1 MANVYDVYVFSG
13 GATAEKVFNAIA
25 TFLRGDS
32 YGHLLAIVGMCALLM
47 TMFRFF
53 TSRDHTHLL
62 SYIAVNLTVSSMLLI
77 PTATVR
83 IDDSSM
89 SGRTYF
95 VDNVPIGVAA
105 PIHYATTFM
114 YGLARATDV
123 IFVQPDEAAYTKSGM
138 LFGSKLVGL
147 SQRIGIQD
155 GELKQLWGQYTQN
168 CIRKDITI
176 NKKYTWTQFAQAGDI
191 FEFLKNNRPSPV
203 RRIAMNGVFPTCQE
217 ALPLLEN
224 KFRDE
229 ANKSFRLMSTET
241 VINGWATNEA
251 LLQNAVVSSYR
262 TFHNINKSA
271 SDLLKQNIAVNG
283 VKSGLLDSAASTG
296 ATAAA
301 FNYAATHSQ
310 MQTQSF
316 MTSMGINAAE
326 WLPIVNSV
334 LILLL
339 ACSSIPVF
347 LVAFIPGMTVRVLKG
362 YLGGFFYL
370 ALWPFFFTVI
380 NLIMTYS
387 LQYAGA
393 ESTNLLHGMSLAGS
407 SPLQAMHYKYAAIAG
422 WLMMMVPIISK
433 YALTG
438 GLAMAGS
445 LGQQFLG
452 AMGSNAAR
460 SSQAAASGD
469 MTYGVVQTDTW
480 HSNSMSGNKVDT
492 AYSNQSY
499 GAQVQRADGSSVNYL
514 PGGNAVYSSRGAIST
529 TGFDINSS
537 EVQSRALQNSYTE
550 AQRATTQARTAY
562 SQSSGSVTDQ
572 LMSLSSSASRN
583 TSYGEGTQ
591 YSSNSSTQNS
601 LSKLDGVVAEE
612 AKSKGVSK
620 EEAYKRMFDT
630 YAGLGGGISGSVGLP
645 VGKLSKANGSID
657 ANAGVKYTVSDSS
670 TDSER
675 QDRTS
680 RTSNSRQNQFND
692 LMSSIEQYGTSGR
705 TEDLHGFNQ
714 QAVSTLSEAI
724 KESKDLAKTVDS
736 SIAKEQAYSA
746 ALQDSQTGSLSVNT
760 NLMPE
765 FQAYVARRRPE
776 NVEAIMNGNTPAIN
790 EERDLFFQAFM
801 SERFSNYN
809 PELKQSWDDSSMNR
823 PAQSVQGSDIQ
834 GNYERNSGS
843 IENQYQTEQ
852 GHRQKQF
859 DEESEQSQRALYD
872 NDAYLHNKQEQEN
885 AHQLTEQELKEVKKY
900 RGMK

>member
-203 RRIAMNGVFPTCQE
+203 RRIAMNGAFPTCQE

-283 VKSGLLDSAASTG
+283 VKSGLLDGAASTG

-347 LVAFIPGMTVRVLKG
+347 LAAFIPGMTVRVLKG

-514 PGGNAVYSSRGAIST
+514 PGGNAVYNSRGAIST

-550 AQRATTQARTAY
+550 AQRATTQARTSY
-562 SQSSGSVTDQ
+562 NQSIGDVSEQ
-572 LMSLSSSASRN
+572 LLSLTQSASQN
-583 TSYGEGTQ
+583 HSYGSGTQ
-591 YSSNSSTQNS
+591 FSQNS
-601 LSKLDGVVAEE
+601 NIQDTLTRMDTVISDHAN
-612 AKSKGVSK
+612 SKGISRSEAAK
-620 EEAYKRMFDT
+620 EMNDRYFGYSLGVQGA
-630 YAGLGGGISGSVGLP
+630 AGI
-645 VGKLSKANGSID
+645 GKDS
-657 ANAGVKYTVSDSS
+657 GVKFAKGQGNISADAGYKKTYSDST
-670 TDSER
+670 TDEQR

-680 RTSNSRQNQFND
+680 RVSSSLQNQFND
-692 LMSSIEQYGTSGR
+692 LMSKMEQYSTSSN
-705 TEDLHGFNQ
+705 TNEVSGFNK
-714 QAVSTLSEAI
+714 QALSHFN
-724 KESKDLAKTVDS
+724 ESLRQTQDYAESVDS
-736 SIAKEQAYSA
+736 SVAKEKAYSA
-746 ALQDSQTGSLSVNT
+746 ALQDSQTGSLSINT

-809 PELKQSWDDSSMNR
+809 PELKQALDDSSMNR
-823 PAQSVQGSDIQ
+823 PAQSVQGSNIQ
-834 GNYERNSGS
+834 GSYEQDSGL
-843 IENQYQTEQ
+843 IENQYQTEHGGKQ
-852 GHRQKQF
+852 QSLNDKTTHEQDKLYSGDTYSDRKEIQNNNRQHTK
-859 DEESEQSQRALYD
+859 DELEEI
-872 NDAYLHNKQEQEN
+872 
-885 AHQLTEQELKEVKKY
+885 KKY
-900 RGMK
+900 R